1 MKPTPPV
8 VLTSAQTRLGLRFSN
23 WEAAAST
30 VHTTLVTGT
39 FLTGFAL
46 AWGANDF
53 QLAVFG
59 AVPFLAAPFQWLG
72 AYLVD
77 QRAEWRREIVAF
89 CCLLARASW
98 VLVALIPCLFSEPP
112 RQVVTWILL
121 LFFIQQ
127 LSGNMQ
133 SPGWMAWMAVLLP
146 RKLQGRYM
154 GVRGRMTESVSIVSA
169 LAAGAIIDYFRAQA
183 MERHGFALLQFI
195 AAAAGVCSFLLL
207 RRQPDPG
214 HRAPPGKVGSRSL
227 FGPLAD
233 RRFRWLVAFNVCWLA
248 GLNICTPFLTAHL
261 IKNMH
266 WDFRHLSWLA
276 VLASVAAI
284 LVNPIWG
291 RLADRHGHK
300 PVLKVCWL
308 GLLTV
313 PVFYVVCPLNLH
325 WPIYVANVANG
336 IFLSGFSLTMFSL
349 SLKGLPAEART
360 MGAAALSAVTGPA
373 TFLSLLASGALRH
386 VCHGRIHDGRQ
397 WMVLLPSIE
406 GLYSRRRFQWALRL
420 GSGRG
425 APARPRWTSCSGNQA
440 RDPTGSQILPS

>member
-1 MKPTPPV
+1 
-8 VLTSAQTRLGLRFSN
+8 
-23 WEAAAST
+23 
-30 VHTTLVTGT
+30 
-39 FLTGFAL
+39 
-46 AWGANDF
+46 
-53 QLAVFG
+53 
-59 AVPFLAAPFQWLG
+59 
-72 AYLVD
+72 
-77 QRAEWRREIVAF
+77 
-89 CCLLARASW
+89 
-98 VLVALIPCLFSEPP
+98 
-112 RQVVTWILL
+112 
-121 LFFIQQ
+121 
-127 LSGNMQ
+127 
-133 SPGWMAWMAVLLP
+133 
-146 RKLQGRYM
+146 M

-313 PVFYVVCPLNLH
+313 PVFYIVCPLNLH

-336 IFLSGFSLTMFSL
+336 VFLSGFSLTMFSL

-360 MGAAALSAVTGPA
+360 MGAAALSAVAGPA
-373 TFLSLLASGALRH
+373 TFLSLLASGALAQHLAGFQWKIATTMSVGNYQFLFLLSVLVRVPTLALLH
-386 VCHGRIHDGRQ
+386 RIHEPSAHRARHLLRTALFAGR
-397 WMVLLPSIE
+397 
-406 GLYSRRRFQWALRL
+406 A
-420 GSGRG
+420 
-425 APARPRWTSCSGNQA
+425 
-440 RDPTGSQILPS
+440 